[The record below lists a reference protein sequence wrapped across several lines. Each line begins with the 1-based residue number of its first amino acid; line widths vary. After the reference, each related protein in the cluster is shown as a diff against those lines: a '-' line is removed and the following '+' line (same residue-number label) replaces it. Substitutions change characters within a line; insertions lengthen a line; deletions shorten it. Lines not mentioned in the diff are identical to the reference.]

1 MRAGATTRLPKHARR
16 AVATL
21 VLGVAVSLAFGV
33 TTAFAGPGVAI
44 TLGSTSGQ
52 VVIGGA
58 QIAAAADTGP
68 TAYTIRDRPG
78 GPATTKTLRGL
89 TIGGL
94 LRLVNIDPATIDYI
108 SVVRADGSLLVL
120 RSADITSPPFP
131 EGPALV
137 TNEGGLTRFLR
148 PVRSAD
154 GTSDDVE
161 SAPGTPLEMNISGG
175 TLLPVKA
182 SASPTRVKVGQSV
195 TFTAKVPYPPPGANL
210 VYIWDFGDGTRGLGA
225 RVTHQYQ
232 TSGDLQ
238 AQIKV
243 QGSGGSTAQ
252 CASVCGG
259 VAAVG
264 VTVTGR
270 ARGSSTPQGVPN
282 SGGSS
287 TNVGGTGTGGSGTGG
302 SGTGSASANGGS
314 STQGS
319 QPARPAKPAKPQ
331 PVRIQRP
338 VARDRF
344 STNPTSEAGKTI
356 VQGVLLAGSGAVL
369 PGGLPQGKAAGS
381 PKPETGTPGTA
392 NGSSAAGA
400 GFVLALGLVWAGALR
415 ERRRV
420 RLRLA

>member
-1 MRAGATTRLPKHARR
+1 MRAGATTRSRTLARR

-21 VLGVAVSLAFGV
+21 VLGVAVSLAFGAPS
-33 TTAFAGPGVAI
+33 AFAGPGVAI

-68 TAYTIRDRPG
+68 TSYTIRDRPG
-78 GPATTKTLRGL
+78 GPETTKTLRGL
-89 TIGGL
+89 TIAGL
-94 LRLVNIDPATIDYI
+94 LRLVNIDPATIDYV

-120 RSADITSPPFP
+120 RSADITNPPFP

-259 VAAVG
+259 VAAVS

-270 ARGSSTPQGVPN
+270 ARGSSTPQGLPN
-282 SGGSS
+282 GGGSS
-287 TNVGGTGTGGSGTGG
+287 TNVGGTGTGGT
-302 SGTGSASANGGS
+302 GTGSGSGDGGS

-319 QPARPAKPAKPQ
+319 QPAAPAKPAKPQ
-331 PVRIQRP
+331 PVRVQRP

-344 STNPTSEAGKTI
+344 STNPTSGAGKAI

-381 PKPETGTPGTA
+381 PKPETGTPGTS
-392 NGSSAAGA
+392 NGGSAAGA